1 MVKSNFWNE
10 SACVRRSHFGSKHL
24 MVCSARDKVRGV
36 ADVVGLPL
44 LASWDVPG
52 LGPLSGV
59 QTKTRACHS
68 KVQRPCFP
76 RNEFFGRHFLLGQ
89 SETMWFSSACTFM
102 LTEGNQ

>member
-1 MVKSNFWNE
+1 
-10 SACVRRSHFGSKHL
+10 
-24 MVCSARDKVRGV
+24 MVCSARDEVRGV

-52 LGPLSGV
+52 LGPLSGL

-76 RNEFFGRHFLLGQ
+76 RNDFLDDIFCWDNLKQCGFPVLVPLC
-89 SETMWFSSACTFM
+89 SPRET
-102 LTEGNQ
+102 NN